1 MTALGDL
8 LDPSDRQRLARLAE
22 PDVRDLAAG
31 ARQAA
36 MESTGTG
43 RVAWSVVALA
53 LDYSG
58 GSTETARGLIGALVH
73 DDRVRHLAQACL
85 TTICRDDDTTTETT

>member
-1 MTALGDL
+1 VASLADM
-8 LDPSDRQRLARLAE
+8 LDPADRHRLERLAE

-36 MESTGTG
+36 MESAGPG
-43 RVAWSVVALA
+43 RVAWSLVALA

-58 GSTETARGLIGALVH
+58 GSVECARGIIGAMVH

-85 TTICRDDDTTTETT
+85 TTICRDDDTTPETT